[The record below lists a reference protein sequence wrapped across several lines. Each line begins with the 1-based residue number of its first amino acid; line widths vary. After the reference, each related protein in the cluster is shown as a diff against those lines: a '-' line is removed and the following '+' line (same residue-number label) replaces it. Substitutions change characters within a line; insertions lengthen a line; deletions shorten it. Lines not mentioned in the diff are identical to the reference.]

1 MKTKL
6 LNEHSPTLNPTVP
19 VGVSRKTVRERAVAL
34 AEIDGRTGPDVGK
47 SDWEQAKRELAEEP
61 ATDTREAMLEAAD
74 QSARWDL
81 LPDLPGHR
89 VAVAFG
95 DDEDGEGR
103 SDRERMV
110 MEGVAGAE
118 DDHLRQSA
126 WE

>member
-6 LNEHSPTLNPTVP
+6 LKEHIDNLKPAV
-19 VGVSRKTVRERAVAL
+19 VGGASRKTVRERAVAL
-34 AEIDGRTGPDVGK
+34 AEIDGRTALDVGK

-89 VAVAFG
+89 VAVADG

-110 MEGVAGAE
+110 MAGVAGAE
-118 DDHLRQSA
+118 DDHRRQST